1 VLLLNLQHAFPAL
14 TLPIQTPE
22 APRFSIALAIKAIWV
37 QTVQLVQLVVVAS
50 INQPMEQLIAR
61 FVARAN
67 SGLKLAQSQKVR
79 ARHVLK
85 ILTQ

>member
-1 VLLLNLQHAFPAL
+1 VLLINLQHAFPAL
-14 TLPIQTPE
+14 TLPIQSPE
-22 APRFSIALAIKAIWV
+22 APRLSIALAIKAILV
-37 QTVQLVQLVVVAS
+37 LLVQLVVVAS

-61 FVARAN
+61 FAARAN
-67 SGLKLAQSQKVR
+67 SGLNLAQSQKVR